1 MASTMGDLTQQAGDK
16 IGEMLGVTGDNQESL
31 GGGLKDIIQN
41 VVKSQVDEIVNEVT
55 AKVQDELK
63 DLLGQAMDVV
73 SDTLKGLAGKIFDS
87 GDQQKGSQDE
97 LKPIFDMID
106 AIMEPIQSALSGIMD
121 AASMVGLSF
130 E

>member
-1 MASTMGDLTQQAGDK
+1 
-16 IGEMLGVTGDNQESL
+16 
-31 GGGLKDIIQN
+31 
-41 VVKSQVDEIVNEVT
+41 
-55 AKVQDELK
+55 
-63 DLLGQAMDVV
+63 VV